1 MMKITPTDSTISSDA
16 VEGSTIELRVKRQPD
31 ETHPSTASPRW
42 RPVTRKRKM
51 QIGYARATLANQVAV
66 LAGQLLLGKQAVAVR
81 DIPLSGPIRLGTMVV
96 NV

>member
-1 MMKITPTDSTISSDA
+1 MMKITPTNSTISSDA

-31 ETHPSTASPRW
+31 ETHPS
-42 RPVTRKRKM
+42 
-51 QIGYARATLANQVAV
+51 AV
-66 LAGQLLLGKQAVAVR
+66 LAAQLLLGKQAVAVR